1 YLKKRLAGAGKEPVI
16 FTCGAFFLNENDSDA
31 KQTMADD
38 FVKWCENRRNQIGS
52 KTLEALASIVRRSV
66 FEDTPPL
73 ELAARTAAQM
83 SGIIEQ

>member
-1 YLKKRLAGAGKEPVI
+1 
-16 FTCGAFFLNENDSDA
+16 
-31 KQTMADD
+31 MADD
-38 FVKWCENRRNQIGS
+38 FVKWGENRRNQIGS

-83 SGIIEQ
+83 SGIIEQWNIEWNGLLVTEKEIRDKAINPDEPVLR